1 MPAVTDV
8 PQLTAH
14 VFAPEGAETGRP
26 VLLIHGFA
34 SSTELNWVATGWVKY
49 LNDAGR
55 RVVAVDLPGH
65 GQTPL
70 DGPDASAPVPS
81 LLRAGIRRAA
91 LEALGH
97 GGDVTAAGT
106 DGRAAATEGLVDVVG
121 YSFGARLAW
130 GLAAD
135 YPELVHQLVLGG
147 AAATDPLA
155 DFDVP
160 EARAVLASGDDA
172 ARMSDP
178 VSDALLQMAQLVPSN
193 DVDALLRVIEAV
205 GAEPFTPGQSVPQ
218 QPVLLVAGQRDELAE
233 TMPRLTELAR
243 GAGGAE
249 ELWLPARTHSNA
261 VTSRAF
267 KQAALEHFAS

>member
-1 MPAVTDV
+1 MTDV
-8 PQLTAH
+8 PHLTAH
-14 VFAPEGAETGRP
+14 LFAPEGAETGRP

-34 SSTELNWVATGWVKY
+34 SSTELNWVTTGWVKY
-49 LNDAGR
+49 MNYAGR

-70 DGPDASAPVPS
+70 PGSDDGSAEAPVPS
-81 LLRAGIRRAA
+81 LLRAGIRQAA

-97 GGDVTAAGT
+97 AGDLAGAGPGDRTEAT
-106 DGRAAATEGLVDVVG
+106 DGLVDVVG

-135 YPELVHQLVLGG
+135 YPELVHRLCLGG

-160 EARAVLASGDDA
+160 EARAVLASGDETEH
-172 ARMSDP
+172 MTDP
-178 VSDALLQMAQLVPSN
+178 MSDALLQMAQLVPSN
-193 DVDALLRVIEAV
+193 DVDALLQVIEAV
-205 GAEPFTPGQSVPQ
+205 GAEPFVPGESVPQ

-243 GAGGAE
+243 VAGGAE